1 MTVENTVNSLSFQ
14 EVLGAISPRGETTR
28 AVVEEVSRG
37 IREGGIKVILS
48 PVLSIWRVG
57 GDLMPTGKATIFLS
71 DRTSRQSLEDQAID
85 IILEVLPLTRKLSGP
100 ELKQMD
106 ELESLLRKEANGKG

>member
-1 MTVENTVNSLSFQ
+1 MTVENIINNLSFQ
-14 EVLGAISPRGETTR
+14 EVLGAISPRGEITR

-37 IREGGIKVILS
+37 IKEGNIKVNITPS
-48 PVLSIWRVG
+48 LSIWRVG
-57 GDLMPTGKATIFLS
+57 GDLMPTGKATVFLS

-106 ELESLLRKEANGKG
+106 ELQSLLCKEANGKG

>member
-1 MTVENTVNSLSFQ
+1 
-14 EVLGAISPRGETTR
+14 
-28 AVVEEVSRG
+28 
-37 IREGGIKVILS
+37 
-48 PVLSIWRVG
+48 
-57 GDLMPTGKATIFLS
+57 
-71 DRTSRQSLEDQAID
+71 LEDQAID